1 MCSQDKEYKE
11 YLLLQIMK
19 ICMEQIKP
27 NKELNTKYLADKLN
41 ELCPIK
47 KAECEVKTDME
58 DPSKLQ
64 LTLRFPPFVPTINE
78 EDGELWYVCTKKDV
92 DLSFTVKD
100 NEVYF
105 MSGDYEI
112 MEFLDYI
119 MEADGEVEV
128 S

>member
-1 MCSQDKEYKE
+1 MCSQDKEY
-11 YLLLQIMK
+11 LLSQIMK

-47 KAECEVKTDME
+47 RAECEVEPDVE
-58 DPSKLQ
+58 DPYKLQ
-64 LTLRFPPFVPTINE
+64 ITLRFPPFVPVINE

-92 DLSFTVKD
+92 DLLFAVKD

-105 MSGDYEI
+105 SSGDEEV
-112 MEFLDYI
+112 MEFLGYI
-119 MEADGEVEV
+119 MEENGEVEV

>member
-1 MCSQDKEYKE
+1 MCSQDKEY
-11 YLLLQIMK
+11 LLSQIMK

-47 KAECEVKTDME
+47 RVECEVETDVE
-58 DPSKLQ
+58 DPYNLQ
-64 LTLRFPPFVPTINE
+64 VTLHLPPFVPVINE

-100 NEVYF
+100 NEVHF
-105 MSGDYEI
+105 SSGDEEV

-119 MEADGEVEV
+119 MEENGEVEV

>member
-1 MCSQDKEYKE
+1 MCSYDKE
-11 YLLLQIMK
+11 YLLSQIMK

-47 KAECEVKTDME
+47 SAECEVKSDVE
-58 DPSKLQ
+58 DPYKLQ
-64 LTLRFPPFVPTINE
+64 VTLRFPPFVPTINE
-78 EDGELWYVCTKKDV
+78 EDGELWYVCTKDV

-105 MSGDYEI
+105 CSGDEEV
-112 MEFLDYI
+112 MEFLNYI
-119 MEADGEVEV
+119 MEENEEVEV

>member
-1 MCSQDKEYKE
+1 MCSQYKE
-11 YLLLQIMK
+11 YLLSQIMK

-47 KAECEVKTDME
+47 RAECKVETDVK
-58 DPSKLQ
+58 DPYNLHI
-64 LTLRFPPFVPTINE
+64 TLSFPPFVPTINE
-78 EDGELWYVCTKKDV
+78 EDGELWYVCTKDV

-105 MSGDYEI
+105 SSGDEEV
-112 MEFLDYI
+112 MEFLNYI
-119 MEADGEVEV
+119 MEENGEVEV